1 MLSRRVPACI
11 ITTDE
16 VEATTPTGFTP
27 PPPPPPPPSM
37 KGLEEPLPERRIP

>member
-16 VEATTPTGFTP
+16 AEATTPIGFT
-27 PPPPPPPPSM
+27 PPPPPPSM

>member
-16 VEATTPTGFTP
+16 AEATAPTGFT
-27 PPPPPPPPSM
+27 PPPPPPSM